1 MAFERGIWGLVDK
14 VGTST
19 HTFDVESLKISQ
31 LNVLFIEGVI
41 TRHHKSS
48 LFFISF
54 NAAETPETLSEY
66 TRARKLP
73 A

>member
-41 TRHHKSS
+41 TRHHKTS
-48 LFFISF
+48 LVFICF
-54 NAAETPETLSEY
+54 NVAETPKKLTGY
-66 TRARKLP
+66 TRAMKLP